1 MKGVIDLRSDT
12 VTKPS
17 RGMLEA
23 MFEAEVGDDVLDGDP
38 TTRKLEERVAAL
50 LGCEAAL
57 FFPSGTQ
64 ANQAAIWLHAE
75 RGTEIVLEAASHLAD
90 YEMAALA
97 GLSGVQIR
105 PVETPDGV
113 LTAALAREAWR
124 GGSRYLPRVS
134 MLAAENTHNASGGKV
149 LPLAEWDALVDLAVE
164 RGVPLHLDGAR
175 VWHAAVALGVPVER
189 LVRGASSVMVSMS
202 KGLGCPVGSC
212 LAGSADLI
220 ERAWEVRKR
229 FGGGMRQTGYLA
241 AAGIYALER
250 NLERLVEDHEKA
262 TLLADRLG
270 DHPGVRP
277 LPPETNIVMLD
288 ILDPA
293 VTAEGVMRSLREEGV
308 KLVGFGSRRLRAV
321 THLDVTMEHVESA
334 AEIIARVLRG

>member
-241 AAGIYALER
+241 AAGIYALEH